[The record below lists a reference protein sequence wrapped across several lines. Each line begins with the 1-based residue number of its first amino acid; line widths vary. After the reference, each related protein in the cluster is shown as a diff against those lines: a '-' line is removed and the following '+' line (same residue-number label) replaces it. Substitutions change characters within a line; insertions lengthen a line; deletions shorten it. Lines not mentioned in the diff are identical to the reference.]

1 AGCEERGSHVGLSA
15 RLRGDFRAPGDGY
28 DGVAPDLRGAR
39 QIVATTPR
47 NASLECPSHMD
58 RERKT
63 IAATMEPLEATNRSR
78 LAETYVRYAPEG
90 IRLAYLLTGDRA
102 LAEDLVHE
110 AFLRFVGRLHFLR
123 DPEAFEG
130 ARRRTIVNL
139 SKNHFRRR
147 AVERSYLAREAG
159 RAPDVRNDPDV
170 PTYESM
176 RTALL
181 SLP

>member
-1 AGCEERGSHVGLSA
+1 
-15 RLRGDFRAPGDGY
+15 
-28 DGVAPDLRGAR
+28 
-39 QIVATTPR
+39 
-47 NASLECPSHMD
+47 MD
-58 RERKT
+58 RGRKT
-63 IAATMEPLEATNRSR
+63 IAATMEPLEATHRSR
-78 LAETYVRYAPEG
+78 LAETYVRYTPDG

-130 ARRRTIVNL
+130 YLRRTIVNL

-159 RAPDVRNDPDV
+159 RVPDVRNEP
-170 PTYESM
+170 
-176 RTALL
+176 ALGSVYGSGASGL
-181 SLP
+181 ARPV

>member
-1 AGCEERGSHVGLSA
+1 
-15 RLRGDFRAPGDGY
+15 
-28 DGVAPDLRGAR
+28 
-39 QIVATTPR
+39 
-47 NASLECPSHMD
+47 MD

-63 IAATMEPLEATNRSR
+63 IAATMEPLEATHRSR
-78 LAETYVRYAPEG
+78 LAETYVRYAPDG

-130 ARRRTIVNL
+130 YLRRTIVNL

-159 RAPDVRNDPDV
+159 RVENVRNDPDV
-170 PTYESM
+170 PTYEAM
-176 RTALL
+176 RAGLL
-181 SLP
+181 SLPVRQRAAIVFRYYEDLPEAQIADVLGCRPATVRSLVSRGLETLRRNPEVMA